1 MIGCVHLRRQGFQC
15 PCDQRVDFDTRM
27 VSRRGKR
34 QSNGGRACT
43 EDTLEI
49 VFDVN
54 ADGIIRFA
62 IARARRVRLR
72 FFRVLLT
79 AAKHSLFRGR
89 P

>member
-34 QSNGGRACT
+34 KSNGGRACT

-62 IARARRVRLR
+62 IARARRVHRR
-72 FFRVLLT
+72 FVLVLLT
-79 AAKHSLFRGR
+79 APERSLFGGR
-89 P
+89 R